1 MMVFVF
7 SFLATAPALS
17 SFAAAVVTVVVD
29 AAAVEAGVEVATKA
43 KKIFSLL
50 KALQ

>member
-7 SFLATAPALS
+7 SFLATAPASS

-29 AAAVEAGVEVATKA
+29 AAAVEAVVEVATKA
-43 KKIFSLL
+43 NKNFSLL
-50 KALQ
+50 KALR